1 MDAMQSGDSAEIE
14 RPSEP
19 NTSPKKLGRF
29 GIPRRT
35 WMLLMSVALL
45 SATAAAVTGGYLAS
59 QDGSVNVTDALVVT
73 EEDDTTPGQVPV
85 PTDPEAL
92 GAPFPD
98 FDLETL
104 AGSRLRL
111 SELRGTPILIN
122 FWAST
127 CPPCLKEMPALES
140 IATRGNGKIEVIGV
154 DSGESAADGQDMV
167 KRTGV
172 TYSSVTDP
180 QQELSAEVGVIAL
193 PSTVLV
199 NAEGQIVYIHT
210 GALTEAEIADLV
222 AERLG
227 VGL

>member
-35 WMLLMSVALL
+35 WMLMMSVALL

-92 GAPFPD
+92 GAPFRIS
-98 FDLETL
+98 TL
-104 AGSRLRL
+104 RRLR
-111 SELRGTPILIN
+111 E
-122 FWAST
+122 AACA
-127 CPPCLKEMPALES
+127 CPSCE
-140 IATRGNGKIEVIGV
+140 GH
-154 DSGESAADGQDMV
+154 
-167 KRTGV
+167 
-172 TYSSVTDP
+172 
-180 QQELSAEVGVIAL
+180 
-193 PSTVLV
+193 PS
-199 NAEGQIVYIHT
+199 
-210 GALTEAEIADLV
+210 
-222 AERLG
+222 
-227 VGL
+227 